1 MPLWNKCVKHISKPG
16 YVCFNISPNMYTDA
30 LTYGL
35 PECDIEE
42 NLKQQLGQNK
52 NKKGQDK
59 IYIWKI

>member
-1 MPLWNKCVKHISKPG
+1 
-16 YVCFNISPNMYTDA
+16 MYTDA

-35 PECDIEE
+35 PECDVEE